1 MPRKRSLKKKLLED
15 KVINYIKKAKEQEE
29 EKQLQKQITEY
40 EKYEILKE
48 GNIPKYLTD
57 Y

>member
-1 MPRKRSLKKKLLED
+1 MPKRRNLRKKLPED
-15 KVINYIKKAKEQEE
+15 KVINYIKKAEEQEE
-29 EKQLQKQITEY
+29 EIQLQKQIIEY

-48 GNIPKYLTD
+48 GNIPKYLTN

>member
-1 MPRKRSLKKKLLED
+1 MPRKRNLKKKLPED
-15 KVINYIKKAKEQEE
+15 KVINYIKKAEEQEE